1 MQRITIWTM
10 KGNEAIGRL
19 AEQIEA
25 AHKAEGLLTNADGVA
40 TARREGACELH
51 RVCAE
56 FVDAVNSRLSDAH
69 LDLSPP
75 TYSPDMFR
83 ERGSNLIQIS
93 SQGRQIQ
100 IAFEATSSLVSTEK
114 FSIPYI
120 LEGEVRAYNQR
131 MLERSDVRADLLFF
145 CVDRGT
151 AAWRFFDWRTLRT
164 GPVGH
169 GLLATLMEP
178 LF

>member
-1 MQRITIWTM
+1 MQRITIRTEM
-10 KGNEAIGRL
+10 DESIGKL
-19 AEQIEA
+19 AEHIEA
-25 AHKAEGLLTNADGVA
+25 THRAECLLTNADAVA
-40 TARREGACELH
+40 TARRQGACELH

-56 FVDAVNSRLSDAH
+56 FVNAVNSRLSEAR
-69 LDLSPP
+69 LELSPP

-83 ERGSNLIQIS
+83 ERGSNLVQIS

-100 IAFEATSSLVSTEK
+100 IAFETTSCLVSKEK

-131 MLERSDVRADLLFF
+131 MLERSDVRTEMLFF
-145 CVDRGT
+145 CVDRGP

-169 GLLATLMEP
+169 DLLANLMDP